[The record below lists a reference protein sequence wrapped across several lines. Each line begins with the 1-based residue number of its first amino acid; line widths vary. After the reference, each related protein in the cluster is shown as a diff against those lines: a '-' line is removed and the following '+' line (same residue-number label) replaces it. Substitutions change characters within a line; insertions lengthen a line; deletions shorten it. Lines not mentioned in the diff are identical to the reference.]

1 MDSKLK
7 TGAAMGIGIVLAMSL
22 ITQANG
28 ATCDRN
34 YDASLKRAVSSTIS
48 AVAGNNPSALLNL
61 ISPDGVTIGAEGA
74 FVSRADLASQ
84 FAAKTGYYCDIFSC
98 GGKAGVMRRF
108 FRNGP
113 TDAQLDER
121 NLRATVFINANTND
135 ELQLSF
141 RYSTQCRWEVTG
153 IGTL

>member
-1 MDSKLK
+1 
-7 TGAAMGIGIVLAMSL
+7 MGIGIVLAMSL

-34 YDASLKRAVSSTIS
+34 YDASLKRAVSSTLS
-48 AVAGNNPSALLNL
+48 AVSANNPSALLNL
-61 ISPDGVTIGAEGA
+61 ISPEGVTIGAEGA
-74 FVSRADLASQ
+74 FVSHAALSSQ
-84 FAAKTGYYCDIFSC
+84 FASKTGYYCDLFSC
-98 GGKAGVMRRF
+98 GNKAGQLRRF
-108 FRNGP
+108 FRSGP

-121 NLRATVFINANTND
+121 NLRATVFVNANTND

-141 RYSTQCRWEVTG
+141 GYTARCKWEITG

>member
-1 MDSKLK
+1 MDSMLK

-34 YDASLKRAVSSTIS
+34 YDASLKRTVASTLSAVS
-48 AVAGNNPSALLNL
+48 GNNPSALLNL
-61 ISPDGVTIGAEGA
+61 ISPDGVTMGADGA
-74 FVSRADLASQ
+74 FVSHSALSSQ
-84 FAAKTGYYCDIFSC
+84 FASKTGYYCDLFSC
-98 GGKAGVMRRF
+98 GGKAGQMRRF
-108 FRNGP
+108 FRQGA

-121 NLRATVFINANTND
+121 NLRATVFVNANTND
-135 ELQLSF
+135 ELQLSLS
-141 RYSTQCRWEVTG
+141 YSTRCKWEITG